1 MNVMQNYVSEK
12 VRNTS
17 NVLINPVTEETLQAR
32 LPQDWWKLLTTSEID
47 LAVSP
52 NLAAVWDSAL
62 NIQAS
67 KSKKFT
73 WSFAQVKAWIDTA
86 NATIIKTWTWMAIN
100 QTWWNL
106 VVTTWTTAYS
116 ESIIRSIAPFYW
128 LWIMRYAMQLSQRI
142 ANQNFVVE
150 WTDVIWDWLSYTIN
164 SATSVTVTKA
174 WHWFTIEDIWKGMWI
189 WAVTTASTLTQRWVI
204 ASIPSVDTITFT
216 VAWFPASWT
225 GTCSLFWFNYHQV
238 AYSGTTATTLWTWY
252 ATQRKGWTNAFTNA
266 TINTTATWHIGILE
280 TSRSFDASFLD
291 QIPWTWTWVQATQR
305 ATSNWNVPDEDVE
318 LYLQIRVFNWTTAPA
333 SNTTM
338 TMWFIH
344 WEMYNPLMVNVSWV
358 QSFAWKNALPVTL
371 TNPPTNPTATPAL
384 QPITTAWHW
393 TYHNLISAWSTNAT
407 SVKASAWNIWSIVL
421 SNNSASI
428 RYFKLYNKAS
438 APTVWT
444 DIPIQVY
451 MIKGWETIDIIPG
464 WAYWLRCT
472 TWIAYALTWWI
483 ANNDTTAILANEV
496 AVAISY
502 T

>member
-1 MNVMQNYVSEK
+1 MTVTNLLGDLALDTSVQEV
-12 VRNTS
+12 NTT
-17 NVLINPVTEETLQAR
+17 LETR

-47 LAVSP
+47 LAVSA

-62 NIQAS
+62 NVQAS

-73 WSFAQVKAWIDTA
+73 WSFAQVRAWVDPA
-86 NATIIKTWTWMAIN
+86 GATIITTWAWMTIN
-100 QTWWNL
+100 QTAGNL

-116 ESIIRSIAPFYW
+116 ESIIRSIAPFSW

-150 WTDVIWDWLSYTIN
+150 WSDVIWDWLSYTIN

-174 WHWFTIEDIWKGMWI
+174 AHWFTTEDVWKGMWI

-225 GTCSLFWFNYHQV
+225 GTCSLFWYNYHQV
-238 AYSGTTATTLWTWY
+238 IYSGTTATTLWTWY
-252 ATQRKGWTNAFTNA
+252 ATQRKGWTNTFTNA
-266 TINTTATWHIGILE
+266 TINTTASLWHIWILE

-291 QIPWTWTWVQATQR
+291 QIPWTWTWVQAIQR

-333 SNTTM
+333 STTTM

-358 QSFAWKNALPVTL
+358 QSFSWKNALPVTL

-384 QPITTAWHW
+384 QPVTTAWHS
-393 TYHNLISAWSTNAT
+393 TYHHLVSAATTNLT
-407 SVKASAWNIWSIVL
+407 SVKASAWIIWSIVV
-421 SNNSASI
+421 SNNGASLA
-428 RYFKLYNKAS
+428 YFKLYNKAS
-438 APTVWT
+438 APVLAS
-444 DIPIQVY
+444 DVPVQVY
-451 MIKGWETIDIIPG
+451 MIPAGQTINVIP
-464 WAYWLRCT
+464 WSAYWARLAT
-472 TWIAYALTWWI
+472 GIAYATTW
-483 ANNDTTAILANEV
+483 LAPNTDAT
-496 AVAISY
+496 AVAANQLVIWIIY